1 VTLTTLPGQPA
12 RLHAIIRD
20 PQAGA
25 AADWIL
31 ARRSVGNAVSAFT
44 AGSGGPIVVAGAGYA
59 GLHVALRLTA
69 KLRNHPE
76 VELILV
82 DQHDYHE
89 VITELPRVAGG
100 TRAADAVRIPLQDML
115 AERVRFVR
123 TEINGFDLAG
133 QRLLT
138 GAGPIGWG
146 RLVLALG
153 SRPNDFAI
161 PGLAQRTLSLYSA
174 SDAERVWAAVS
185 KALTAAA
192 AAPGPERQRRLATVV
207 VGGGGATGVE
217 LAGGLA
223 EILPEVASR
232 HGLAPD
238 RPAVQLVEAGPTIL
252 AGSSPQ
258 LIDKAAR
265 ILSDLGVQVRTKATI
280 AAATEEG
287 FRLKDGQ
294 LVEGGVFVWAGG
306 VKAPE
311 LVADSALPTGHNGR
325 VKVDRYLRVL
335 DHPEIYAAGDLAS
348 VTDPSTGHVLPP
360 LAQVALE
367 EGETVARNLDAELR
381 GGPLE
386 VFTFHDKGFV
396 VSVGTSRGVA
406 DVAGIT
412 SGGHLAH
419 LLKDAI
425 EWEYRQSVKHLR
437 GWDPVAR

>member
-1 VTLTTLPGQPA
+1 ME
-12 RLHAIIRD
+12 
-20 PQAGA
+20 
-25 AADWIL
+25 
-31 ARRSVGNAVSAFT
+31 NAVNASA
-44 AGSGGPIVVAGAGYA
+44 AGNGGQIVIAGAGYA

-69 KLRNHPE
+69 SLRNNPA
-76 VELILV
+76 VELTLV
-82 DQHDYHE
+82 DQHDYHQAL
-89 VITELPRVAGG
+89 TELPRVAGG
-100 TRAADAVRIPLQDML
+100 TRAADAVRIPLQDVL
-115 AERVRFVR
+115 AARVRFVQ

-133 QRLLT
+133 RRLLT

-161 PGLAQRTLSLYSA
+161 PGLAERTLSLYSA
-174 SDAERVWAAVS
+174 SDAERVWAAAGQ
-185 KALTAAA
+185 ALTAAA
-192 AAPGPERQRRLATVV
+192 AEADPERRRRLATVV

-217 LAGGLA
+217 LAGELA
-223 EILPEVASR
+223 EVLPEVAKS

-265 ILSDLGVQVRTKATI
+265 ILTDLGVQVRTNAMI

-287 FRLKDGQ
+287 FRLTDGQ

-311 LVADSALPTGHNGR
+311 LVADSELPTGHNGR

-335 DHPEIYAAGDLAS
+335 DHPEIYVAGDLAS
-348 VTDPSTGHVLPP
+348 VTDPSTGHVLPS

-367 EGETVARNLDAELR
+367 EGETVARNLDAELKGR
-381 GGPLE
+381 PLE
-386 VFTFHDKGFV
+386 AFTFHDKGFV
-396 VSVGTSRGVA
+396 VSVGTRRGVA
-406 DVAGIT
+406 DIAGMT
-412 SGGHLAH
+412 TGGRLAH